1 MDATASSKFSD
12 VDEYGFKRG
21 DNFDYKAY
29 SKFMDGYL
37 KTLTRRRMKWEAILQ
52 QKDFDLSNIDAKLKR
67 YIRKGI
73 PGPYRPDVWMK
84 ISGAA
89 AAQQLNPNLYRSLLE
104 LEQFNKEISD
114 SISIDLPRT
123 FPDNIYFDTK
133 KDSLYNILIAYAH
146 HNRDVGYCQGL
157 NYIAGLLLIVTN
169 DEEKSFWLL
178 KHIVENIVP
187 QYHSHN
193 MANLLRDLAVFKELV
208 IRRVPAVNRV
218 VENMGLPYAVIATK
232 WFICIFAEVLPV
244 ETVLRIWDCVFAEG
258 YKIVFRA
265 ALAMFV
271 THKNAILEC
280 TDIAALANLF
290 RDVMIQDSIVTD
302 CHGFINAM
310 FALRLKRSE
319 LESLRKLAALN
330 KTTT

>member
-1 MDATASSKFSD
+1 MEATASSKFSD

-21 DNFDYKAY
+21 EKFDYQFY
-29 SKFMDGYL
+29 GKFMDGYL
-37 KTLTRRRMKWEAILQ
+37 KILTRRRIKWENLLQ
-52 QKDFDLSNIDAKLKR
+52 QNPDFRLISPKLKR

-73 PGPYRPDVWMK
+73 PGPYRADVWMK
-84 ISGAA
+84 ISGADEA
-89 AAQQLNPNLYRSLLE
+89 KQRNPNLYRSLLNIE
-104 LEQFNKEISD
+104 HFNKEICD

-123 FPDNIYFDTK
+123 FPDNIHFDAK
-133 KDSLYNILIAYAH
+133 KERLFNILCAYAH

-157 NYIAGLLLIVTN
+157 NYIAGLLLIVTD

-193 MANLLRDLAVFKELV
+193 MANLLRDLAVFRELV
-208 IRRVPAVNRV
+208 IRRVPAVNRH
-218 VENMGLPYAVIATK
+218 VEDMNLPYAVIASK

-265 ALAMFV
+265 ALAMFI
-271 THKNAILEC
+271 THKNDILRC
-280 TDIAALANLF
+280 DDIAALATMF
-290 RDVMIQDSIVTD
+290 RDHMIQDNIVTD
-302 CHGFINAM
+302 CHSFVEAM
-310 FALRLKRSE
+310 FSLRLKRNE
-319 LESLRKLAALN
+319 VESLRKIAVLN
-330 KTTT
+330 GN

>member
-1 MDATASSKFSD
+1 MDATTSSKFSD

-21 DNFDYKAY
+21 EHFDYKNY
-29 SKFMDGYL
+29 SKFMEGYL
-37 KTLTRRRMKWEAILQ
+37 KTLTRRRIKWEVILQ
-52 QKDFDLSNIDAKLKR
+52 QNQDLSQPDAKLKR

-73 PGPYRPDVWMK
+73 PSPYRPDVWMK

-89 AAQQLNPNLYRSLLE
+89 AAQRRSPDLYRTLLNDE
-104 LEQFNKEISD
+104 PYNKEISD

-133 KDSLYNILIAYAH
+133 KERLYNILIAYAH

-157 NYIAGLLLIVTN
+157 NYIAGLLLIVTD

-193 MANLLRDLAVFKELV
+193 MANLLRDLAVFRELV
-208 IRRVPAVNRV
+208 IRRIPAVNRH
-218 VENMGLPYAVIATK
+218 VENLGLPYPVIASK

-265 ALAMFV
+265 ALAMFL
-271 THKNAILEC
+271 THKNAILAC
-280 TDIAALANLF
+280 DDIAALANLF
-290 RDVMIQDSIVTD
+290 RDTMIQDSVVTD
-302 CHGFINAM
+302 CHGFVESM

-319 LESLRKLAALN
+319 LESLRQVAVLN
-330 KTTT
+330 PN